1 MSSIINLEEV
11 PVTPMKRDPAWKHVQ
26 MFKNGKKEQLKCIYC
41 MKLFNGGGI
50 YRVKEH
56 LACRKGNGSI
66 CSLVPKDVRFHM
78 QQSLED
84 SGTKN
89 IKKGKKQKQQKQQ
102 KKQKIEEE
110 VMPLVSNQVDENDE
124 VVDARVGEGMSKNAA
139 MKKRKKQKAE
149 EEETMVSNQVFENH
163 ELVVAGEGMSI
174 NLVDAHVG
182 EGMSKNAAI
191 KKRKKQKAEE
201 EETMVSNQVFENHE
215 LVVAGEGMSINVEM
229 TKNSTPMHS
238 TDIDADSEAVLAV
251 EKNAL
256 GPKGFDNDIKTAI
269 GQFLYYV
276 GAPFDAVNS
285 VYFKQMV
292 EAISSRGSGF
302 ECPSQHELRGWVL
315 KYSVEEMKNDVE
327 RCRLKWGRTGCSIL
341 VDQLTTEAGRVLL
354 NFFACF
360 PDGII
365 CLKTFDSTEI
375 FVPAKCY
382 ELIRQIVEE
391 IGVGHVLQV
400 ITPGEELYA
409 VAGKWL
415 TDTFPTLFW
424 SPSAAYCIDLIFEDF
439 GNLEWISI
447 VIEQARSIT
456 RFVYNCSAV
465 LSMVRR
471 YTLGNDIV
479 DPAFSHSSTNFST
492 IKRFVDLKHKLQT
505 MITSQEWM
513 DCPYSKKAEG
523 LEMLDILSDKVFW
536 SSCQMV
542 VRLTAPL
549 LGVLRIATSE
559 LKPAMG
565 YIYAGI
571 YRAKEAIKKALV
583 KREDYMVYW
592 NIIHNRW
599 ERLWNHP
606 LHAAGF
612 YLNPK
617 FFYSIHEDMQNE
629 ILSRLFDCIERLVP
643 DTRIQDKIVKEI
655 TLYKTAAGDF
665 GRKMAIRAR
674 NNLLPTEWWSTYG
687 GGCPNLSRLSI
698 RILSQTCS
706 LPMYKRNQMSFEQ
719 KVNSGNFIVS
729 QHLSDL
735 AFVQHNLQLRQMLTS
750 KEQNFS
756 DPLSFNSIGMV
767 EEWIRPSDLLFE
779 ENGSSYWMV
788 LDPSVNSMLIRPSND
803 EAEELGEG
811 FDDDEIFNYGK

>member
-41 MKLFNGGGI
+41 KKLFNGGGI

-66 CSLVPKDVRFHM
+66 CSLVPKDVTFHM

-84 SGTKN
+84 SETKK

-110 VMPLVSNQVDENDE
+110 IMPLVSNQVDENDE
-124 VVDARVGEGMSKNAA
+124 VVDAHVGEGMSKNAA
-139 MKKRKKQKAE
+139 TKKRKKQKAE

-163 ELVVAGEGMSI
+163 ELVVAGEGISI
-174 NLVDAHVG
+174 NVVDAHVG
-182 EGMSKNAAI
+182 EGMSKNAAT

-215 LVVAGEGMSINVEM
+215 LVVAGGVMSINVEM

-382 ELIRQIVEE
+382 ELIRQVVEE

-409 VAGKWL
+409 VA
-415 TDTFPTLFW
+415 
-424 SPSAAYCIDLIFEDF
+424 A
-439 GNLEWISI
+439 
-447 VIEQARSIT
+447 
-456 RFVYNCSAV
+456 
-465 LSMVRR
+465 
-471 YTLGNDIV
+471 
-479 DPAFSHSSTNFST
+479 
-492 IKRFVDLKHKLQT
+492 
-505 MITSQEWM
+505 
-513 DCPYSKKAEG
+513 
-523 LEMLDILSDKVFW
+523 
-536 SSCQMV
+536 
-542 VRLTAPL
+542 
-549 LGVLRIATSE
+549 
-559 LKPAMG
+559 
-565 YIYAGI
+565 
-571 YRAKEAIKKALV
+571 
-583 KREDYMVYW
+583 
-592 NIIHNRW
+592 
-599 ERLWNHP
+599 
-606 LHAAGF
+606 
-612 YLNPK
+612 
-617 FFYSIHEDMQNE
+617 
-629 ILSRLFDCIERLVP
+629 
-643 DTRIQDKIVKEI
+643 
-655 TLYKTAAGDF
+655 
-665 GRKMAIRAR
+665 
-674 NNLLPTEWWSTYG
+674 EWWSTYG

-729 QHLSDL
+729 QHISDL

-750 KEQNFS
+750 KEQNLS

-811 FDDDEIFNYGK
+811 FDDHEIFNYGK

>member
-41 MKLFNGGGI
+41 KKLFNGGGI

-66 CSLVPKDVRFHM
+66 CSLVPKDVTFHM

-84 SGTKN
+84 SGTKK

-102 KKQKIEEE
+102 KKQKKQKIEEE
-110 VMPLVSNQVDENDE
+110 IMPLVSNQVDENDE
-124 VVDARVGEGMSKNAA
+124 VVDAHVGEGMSKNAA
-139 MKKRKKQKAE
+139 TKKRKKQKAE

-163 ELVVAGEGMSI
+163 ELVVAGEGISI
-174 NLVDAHVG
+174 NVVDAHVG
-182 EGMSKNAAI
+182 EGMSKNAAT

-382 ELIRQIVEE
+382 ELIRQVVED

-409 VAGKWL
+409 VA
-415 TDTFPTLFW
+415 
-424 SPSAAYCIDLIFEDF
+424 A
-439 GNLEWISI
+439 
-447 VIEQARSIT
+447 
-456 RFVYNCSAV
+456 
-465 LSMVRR
+465 
-471 YTLGNDIV
+471 
-479 DPAFSHSSTNFST
+479 
-492 IKRFVDLKHKLQT
+492 
-505 MITSQEWM
+505 
-513 DCPYSKKAEG
+513 
-523 LEMLDILSDKVFW
+523 
-536 SSCQMV
+536 
-542 VRLTAPL
+542 
-549 LGVLRIATSE
+549 
-559 LKPAMG
+559 
-565 YIYAGI
+565 
-571 YRAKEAIKKALV
+571 
-583 KREDYMVYW
+583 
-592 NIIHNRW
+592 
-599 ERLWNHP
+599 
-606 LHAAGF
+606 
-612 YLNPK
+612 
-617 FFYSIHEDMQNE
+617 
-629 ILSRLFDCIERLVP
+629 
-643 DTRIQDKIVKEI
+643 
-655 TLYKTAAGDF
+655 
-665 GRKMAIRAR
+665 
-674 NNLLPTEWWSTYG
+674 EWWSTYG

-729 QHLSDL
+729 QHISDL

-750 KEQNFS
+750 KEQNLS

-767 EEWIRPSDLLFE
+767 EEWIRPNDLLFE

-811 FDDDEIFNYGK
+811 FDDHEIFNYGK

>member
-41 MKLFNGGGI
+41 KKLFNGGGI

-66 CSLVPKDVRFHM
+66 CSLVPKDVTFHM

-84 SGTKN
+84 SGTKK

-102 KKQKIEEE
+102 KKQKKQKIEEE
-110 VMPLVSNQVDENDE
+110 IMPLVSNQVDENDE
-124 VVDARVGEGMSKNAA
+124 VVDAHVGEGMSKNAA
-139 MKKRKKQKAE
+139 TKKRKKQKAE

-174 NLVDAHVG
+174 NVVDAHVG
-182 EGMSKNAAI
+182 EGMSKNAAT

-382 ELIRQIVEE
+382 ELIRQVVEE

-409 VAGKWL
+409 VA
-415 TDTFPTLFW
+415 
-424 SPSAAYCIDLIFEDF
+424 A
-439 GNLEWISI
+439 
-447 VIEQARSIT
+447 
-456 RFVYNCSAV
+456 
-465 LSMVRR
+465 
-471 YTLGNDIV
+471 
-479 DPAFSHSSTNFST
+479 
-492 IKRFVDLKHKLQT
+492 
-505 MITSQEWM
+505 
-513 DCPYSKKAEG
+513 
-523 LEMLDILSDKVFW
+523 
-536 SSCQMV
+536 
-542 VRLTAPL
+542 
-549 LGVLRIATSE
+549 
-559 LKPAMG
+559 
-565 YIYAGI
+565 
-571 YRAKEAIKKALV
+571 
-583 KREDYMVYW
+583 
-592 NIIHNRW
+592 
-599 ERLWNHP
+599 
-606 LHAAGF
+606 
-612 YLNPK
+612 
-617 FFYSIHEDMQNE
+617 
-629 ILSRLFDCIERLVP
+629 
-643 DTRIQDKIVKEI
+643 
-655 TLYKTAAGDF
+655 
-665 GRKMAIRAR
+665 
-674 NNLLPTEWWSTYG
+674 EWWSTYG

-729 QHLSDL
+729 QHISDL

-750 KEQNFS
+750 KEQNLS

-767 EEWIRPSDLLFE
+767 EEWIRPNDLLFE

-811 FDDDEIFNYGK
+811 FDDHEIFNYGK